1 MNYEMAPLSKEMLP
15 ELLSLEQACFSRPWT
30 KAMFEGELENI
41 AAIYRVILR
50 KGQPV
55 AYMGMWVVADEGQ
68 ITNVAVH
75 PDHRRKGLAVQL
87 IDFFINFSREK
98 QLAFLTLEVRA
109 QNQAAI
115 YLYEKMGFQV
125 VGRRKGYYEGKE
137 DALLMTLFLKEQP
150 TEHEGEK

>member
-1 MNYEMAPLSKEMLP
+1 MHYEMVPLTKEMLP
-15 ELLSLEQACFSRPWT
+15 ELLALEQACFSRPWT
-30 KAMFEGELENI
+30 KAMFEGELENT
-41 AAIYRVILR
+41 AAIYRVILFDR
-50 KGQPV
+50 HPV
-55 AYMGMWVVADEGQ
+55 AYMGMWSVADEGQ

-75 PDHRRKGLAVQL
+75 PEHRRKGLAVKL
-87 IDFFINFSREK
+87 IEFFMAFAKEK
-98 QLAFLTLEVRA
+98 QFSFLTLEVRE

-115 YLYEKMGFQV
+115 SLYEKMGFQL